1 MCLPPSKRAEEEI
14 EMTYQK
20 VTGTLSPGQ
29 HPGSYNGQDA
39 YNDLL
44 IAEREREREMPIHSS
59 EDWRVQTERSVSD
72 DNNASD
78 DDAIKSDYRARR
90 LTPRECARL
99 QGFPPDWCDDVPHTD
114 SAEYKLWGN
123 GIALPCLLP
132 MLKAM
137 KERGCE
143 TLGNFFSGSGAWE
156 LAAKIVGMKPIYEA
170 EIEPFPV
177 KIEKAR
183 FPECIQLG
191 DVTQINGSE
200 IPYVD
205 VMTNSSPCQ
214 NLSLA
219 GNRKGLEGAESRLFS
234 DAIRITR
241 QRRQLP
247 KYWCWENVPGAL
259 SSNGGEDFRTVIEE
273 VARLK
278 KEDAVIP
285 KPKKWGGC
293 GVVDGDDWQIAW
305 RVMDAQYY
313 GVPQRRRR
321 IFLVASFGDRS
332 AAEVLFERESVSWNF
347 TEIAKTWE
355 DTSASFGYRVDRA
368 SQIVYGRIR
377 EAQRDVETSGVK
389 SRER

>member
-1 MCLPPSKRAEEEI
+1 
-14 EMTYQK
+14 MTYQK

-44 IAEREREREMPIHSS
+44 IAEREMP
-59 EDWRVQTERSVSD
+59 T
-72 DNNASD
+72 
-78 DDAIKSDYRARR
+78 KSDYRARR

-156 LAAKIVGMKPIYEA
+156 LAAKIVRMKPIYEA

-247 KYWCWENVPGAL
+247 RYWCWENVPGAL

-278 KEDAVIP
+278 KEDAVIS

-332 AAEVLFERESVSWNF
+332 AAEVLFERESVSWNYK
-347 TEIAKTWE
+347 EIAKTWE
-355 DTSASFGYRVDRA
+355 DTSASFGERIDRA

-377 EAQRDVETSGVK
+377 EAQRDVETRGLK
-389 SRER
+389 SRE